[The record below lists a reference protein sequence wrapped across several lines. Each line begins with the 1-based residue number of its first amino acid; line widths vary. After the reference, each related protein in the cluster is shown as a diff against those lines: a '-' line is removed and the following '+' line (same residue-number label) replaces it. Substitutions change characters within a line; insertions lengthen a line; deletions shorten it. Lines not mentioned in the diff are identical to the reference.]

1 MEGRCRARGLTPA
14 RDPSSIRVTE
24 APPEGTASTEV
35 DPVETIKRDAEA
47 LAVIAACLAF
57 VGSAGAVLSLAF
69 RAIASVI
76 GA

>member
-1 MEGRCRARGLTPA
+1 
-14 RDPSSIRVTE
+14 
-24 APPEGTASTEV
+24 
-35 DPVETIKRDAEA
+35 VETIKRDAEA